1 MKLVVKK
8 LEIDRGG
15 VIAFLIDQAGGE
27 GNDFFQAYTIDKIY
41 LHVKRK

>member
-27 GNDFFQAYTIDKIY
+27 GHDFF
-41 LHVKRK
+41 